1 MASIT
6 ILYPSGHDFNLKYYL
21 ETHMPLVET
30 SWKPDGLRSWEITQ
44 LESGQPYQIQA
55 ILKFDALSAWDAA
68 STGQNASAVFG
79 DIPKFTTAQ
88 PVVLKG
94 SHKGFQKLT

>member
-1 MASIT
+1 MASLPPAIH
-6 ILYPSGHDFNLKYYL
+6 S
-21 ETHMPLVET
+21 

-44 LESGQPYQIQA
+44 FESGQPYQIQA
-55 ILKFDALSAWDAA
+55 ILKFDALSPWEAA
-68 STGQNASAVFG
+68 STGKNASAVFD

-94 SHKGFQKLT
+94 SHRGSQKLT